1 MSFIPILNIFA
12 FGYLLEYSR
21 RLRTNRDWEL
31 PEWKELNAGLLF
43 SNGLQLLL
51 IILGYFGIPTLLGWA
66 ISILIKNL
74 SFGFIGILSYLPFT
88 ICVFFGPFLVLAAIH
103 AFLRDGLFAD
113 AWKVSLILRIAHS
126 FTPKLIIPVICFWGV
141 IHPSITFVRNCIF
154 SWHVDFT
161 CLFEC
166 IKFFK
171 SKLIL
176 NEPVCLL
183 TITNVMHVDMIG
195 SCINL

>member
-1 MSFIPILNIFA
+1 MPSLEEVCVKLFGHPKWVPKVLIGGALSFIPILNIFA

-51 IILGYFGIPTLLGWA
+51 IILGYFAIPTLLGWA

-74 SFGFIGILSYLPFT
+74 SFGFIGILSYLPLT

-141 IHPSITFVRNCIF
+141 ITLALPLYGIAFFLGMWILLAYSSALNF
-154 SWHVDFT
+154 S
-161 CLFEC
+161 
-166 IKFFK
+166 KA
-171 SKLIL
+171 
-176 NEPVCLL
+176 N
-183 TITNVMHVDMIG
+183 
-195 SCINL
+195 